1 MELPVEALSGT
12 KIGATFALAW
22 GAFFLLFS
30 LLRLAGEK
38 LREHLAWR
46 RSLKPWAG
54 FPRAY
59 GDDGQEL
66 RSSIDRRIAAGARR

>member
-1 MELPVEALSGT
+1 MDLWAEALAGA
-12 KIGATFALAW
+12 KIGATVALAF
-22 GAFFLLFS
+22 GAVFALFS
-30 LLRLAGEK
+30 LVRLAVER

-59 GDDGQEL
+59 GADGQEL